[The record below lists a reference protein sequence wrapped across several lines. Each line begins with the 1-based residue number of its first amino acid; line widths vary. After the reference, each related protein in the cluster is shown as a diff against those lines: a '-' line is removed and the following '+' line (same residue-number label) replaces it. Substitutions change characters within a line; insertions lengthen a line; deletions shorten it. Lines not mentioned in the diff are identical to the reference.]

1 MMRTTVGW
9 SLAVALAALVVV
21 PNAWAQAPVKPGPE
35 HAHLKKL
42 EGVWDT
48 TMKMGPMESKG
59 TATYKMDLGGLWLL
73 SQFEGDMGGQ
83 KFSGRGADTYDP
95 AKKKYVG
102 VWIDSTSTGVMT
114 MEGTRDAKTNTLTMI
129 GEGPDM
135 AGKTVKYKAVSKM
148 PDDNTINFSMFAGD
162 AKEPQFTILYKRRK

>member
-1 MMRTTVGW
+1 MTQTRLCR
-9 SLAVALAALVVV
+9 SLAIALAAVVAA
-21 PNAWAQAPVKPGPE
+21 PSARAQEPVKPGPE

-73 SQFEGDMGGQ
+73 SQFEGSIGGE
-83 KFSGRGADTYDP
+83 KFSGRGADSYDP

-102 VWIDSTSTGVMT
+102 LWIDSTSASAMV
-114 MEGTRDAKTNTLTMI
+114 MEGTRDAATNTLTMI

-135 AGKTVKYKAVSKM
+135 NRKTVKYKAVSKM
-148 PDDNTINFSMFAGD
+148 PDDNTIQFAMYVGD
-162 AKEPQFTILYKRRK
+162 AKEPQFTILYKRKK